1 MLNYD
6 IEDSSERLDEDYQE
20 NSLDSNIYFCQI
32 NKFSSKYIE
41 IEPTDYSNN
50 PISLD
55 KIAKVF
61 PIDETQIKDLHLSK
75 IKDELAPYINTNKSM
90 QSFLKSESPIQKNEI
105 KDSKPQSNDNKD
117 LEIKPYLNTNNKENQ
132 NQINPLSGEQSGINE
147 INFNTNSF
155 CYIIDILKKN
165 NYQAERIIKIKGDI
179 TQKDIKNISLFD
191 VKNKKKKNK
200 KEGKKKKEIGGDKEK
215 NINKQ
220 EIYKNKIK
228 YGRKKIDDNEAS
240 QGRHKKDCP
249 DNIVKKIKAFLF
261 TSVIEYVEN
270 YINSQNIIEKIK
282 LQKLD
287 YKYVNNLKKEDNVKL
302 LNEPLKNIVSL
313 ESSSRYTKGSDKYWN
328 KKMIKKILDKEK
340 NNEKINS
347 LLNMRFSIWI
357 DIFTCRQK
365 WENNIQFDKINNYL
379 EKIQDENDSQ
389 YFSKFIF
396 YLFNYQL
403 WFLHKK
409 GRKPKSNRK
418 SE

>member
-61 PIDETQIKDLHLSK
+61 PIDETQIKDLHLAK
-75 IKDELAPYINTNKSM
+75 IKDELAVYLNTNESM

-105 KDSKPQSNDNKD
+105 NESKPQSDGNKD
-117 LEIKPYLNTNNKENQ
+117 IEIKPNLNIINKENQ
-132 NQINPLSGEQSGINE
+132 NQINPLSGKQSGINE
-147 INFNTNSF
+147 IYFNINSF
-155 CYIIDILKKN
+155 GYIIDILKKI

-357 DIFTCRQK
+357 DIFTCGQK
-365 WENNIQFDKINNYL
+365 WENNMRFDKINNYL
-379 EKIQDENDSQ
+379 EKIQDENDSE